1 MGYEVIH
8 LKPTLDTSA
17 YANNDILFEREV
29 ISLPAKACK
38 LLSIQAIWSDAQASD
53 DELLVGFFRENV
65 QVLGG
70 NKNAA
75 SAATSALFRP
85 DSGSF
90 LGFVRISQDASVEA
104 GLGAPSLL
112 SSNTSFG
119 DNSGEHLGPH
129 CPIVIKSGT
138 EDYKIYVAA
147 LLEVSAGITCAA
159 DSLDIFIH
167 VEY

>member
-17 YANNDILFEREV
+17 YADSDILFEREV

-38 LLSIQAIWSDAQASD
+38 ILSIQAIWSDAQATD
-53 DELLVGFFRENV
+53 DELFVGFFRENV

-70 NKNAA
+70 NKNDPA
-75 SAATSALFRP
+75 AATSALFRP

-90 LGFVRISQDASVEA
+90 LGFVRISQDSTLES
-104 GLGAPSLL
+104 GLGDPSFL
-112 SSNTSFG
+112 SSNTNFG

-147 LLEVSAGITCAA
+147 LLEVSAGITCGA